1 MALCFVVFLTTFT
14 PWMISGVATEDSFE
28 RVRATSEQ
36 NRRCIACAMDYQPYR
51 ALTWAVVLGIN
62 GLFGLASIVGVRRAF
77 GPPALSLS
85 SDGRGRYHGPW
96 RRRDFVLEPRVA
108 IRVTPYAIHFDPPA
122 IVDEDRSEIRSINIR
137 LMWTGRSAASVAQ
150 DLRVLNPG
158 WKVSS

>member
-14 PWMISGVATEDSFE
+14 PWMLSRVADEASFE
-28 RVRATSEQ
+28 RVREAGSQ
-36 NRRCIACAMDYQPYR
+36 NRRCLACTMDYPSYWTT
-51 ALTWAVVLGIN
+51 TWTVVLGFN
-62 GLFGLASIVGVRRAF
+62 GLFGLASFVGVRRAF

-96 RRRDFVLEPRVA
+96 RRRDFSLEPRVS

-137 LMWTGRSAASVAQ
+137 LMWTGRPAASVAK